1 MEDKR
6 VMTAP
11 LAIIQID
18 SVTVGKM
25 KNVRITENIR
35 RGRVAG
41 VGQLNP
47 SELPAL
53 EWQGQ
58 MSCSSYTINF
68 NLLANK
74 LKKGTFR
81 NAGSLESWANAILLQ
96 EDGLEIA
103 LLRKV
108 KDGEIDA
115 DTGLVATKYENFA
128 KVNGAFA
135 TREGFDLQEGQISG
149 RDTDF
154 EYLEPILYNNVV

>member
-11 LAIIQID
+11 LAIIQIN

-74 LKKGTFR
+74 LKKGMFR

-154 EYLEPILYNNVV
+154 EYLEPILYNDVV